1 MGRFVPDKESGQ
13 KNWASRFIQVVKIMN
28 KHSDA
33 YFCPSPYDRE
43 LLLSELSKF
52 FETKF
57 RKLWTMSDASRSE
70 MLNSLNTLTEIS
82 ARGLLLFYLVL
93 LEKFVGFFHL
103 SLRVFE
109 QRNLSFLIS
118 LVMVS
123 VFQNLRIHVHLIFDV
138 KFFIIFNRH

>member
-1 MGRFVPDKESGQ
+1 
-13 KNWASRFIQVVKIMN
+13 
-28 KHSDA
+28 
-33 YFCPSPYDRE
+33 
-43 LLLSELSKF
+43 
-52 FETKF
+52 
-57 RKLWTMSDASRSE
+57 MSDASRSE

-82 ARGLLLFYLVL
+82 ARGLLLL
-93 LEKFVGFFHL
+93 LPCSVREICGFFHL

>member
-1 MGRFVPDKESGQ
+1 
-13 KNWASRFIQVVKIMN
+13 MN

-57 RKLWTMSDASRSE
+57 RKLLTMSDASRSE

-82 ARGLLLFYLVL
+82 ARGLFIALPCSVREICRF
-93 LEKFVGFFHL
+93 L
-103 SLRVFE
+103 SSFSSRV
-109 QRNLSFLIS
+109 RTT
-118 LVMVS
+118 
-123 VFQNLRIHVHLIFDV
+123 
-138 KFFIIFNRH
+138 

>member
-1 MGRFVPDKESGQ
+1 
-13 KNWASRFIQVVKIMN
+13 MN

-43 LLLSELSKF
+43 LLFVGIVEI

-57 RKLWTMSDASRSE
+57 RKLLTMSDASRSE

-82 ARGLLLFYLVL
+82 ARGLLLLYLAL

-103 SLRVFE
+103 SLHVFE